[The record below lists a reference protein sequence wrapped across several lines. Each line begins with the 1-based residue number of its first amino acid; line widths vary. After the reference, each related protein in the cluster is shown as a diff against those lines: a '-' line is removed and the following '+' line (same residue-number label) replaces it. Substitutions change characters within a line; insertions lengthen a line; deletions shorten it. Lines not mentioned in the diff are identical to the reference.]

1 MIYSN
6 INHAKCKID
15 SLKRIM
21 EEEKPAVVVL
31 VETKLAEKEDLSI
44 DGYESWP
51 MNRDENGGG
60 VMVLIRKE
68 LKNIVLVM
76 VVL

>member
-6 INHAKCKID
+6 IKIE
-15 SLKRIM
+15 SLKSIM
-21 EEEKPAVVVL
+21 EEKTPAVVVL
-31 VETKLAEKEDLSI
+31 VETKLAENEDLSI

-51 MNRDENGGG
+51 MNRDEHGGG

-76 VVL
+76 KNRKK